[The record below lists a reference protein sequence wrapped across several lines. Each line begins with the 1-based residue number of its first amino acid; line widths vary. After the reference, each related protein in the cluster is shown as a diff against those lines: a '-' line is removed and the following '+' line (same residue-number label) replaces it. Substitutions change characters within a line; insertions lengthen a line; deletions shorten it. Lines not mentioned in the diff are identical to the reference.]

1 MEGELTKMLLQ
12 DNTSGSMNVLI
23 LIYSL
28 FFWIGLIVVYIV
40 IIYAMDHPKKKKI
53 MVTYSTNLKRY
64 TQDNLTKYDLENEN
78 RILLV
83 KTQNNKN

>member
-40 IIYAMDHPKKKKI
+40 IIYAMDHPKKKQI
-53 MVTYSTNLKRY
+53 LVTYSTNLKRF
-64 TQDNLTKYDLENEN
+64 TQDHLTKYDLENEN